1 MTAQYNMMCTTR
13 NKPLRGC
20 GRHDIYCWEVLFIVN
35 FLGHLKTINHHKKLV
50 KEHCFRLG
58 LYRQGLLHDIS
69 KYNLVEFLP
78 GVTYYQGGKR
88 SPNNAEREVKGYS
101 GAWMNHKGRN
111 KHHLEYWID
120 YSAEPDHQMCG
131 MEMPIRYVLEMFC
144 DRVAAS
150 KNYLGENYTNAEPYE
165 YFQNSKSHYI
175 LHPKTEELLE
185 KMLRMLKEE
194 GEEKTFDWIRE
205 EIWKPERKKH
215 REKLIKLAEKIGIFM
230 VIGGVIT
237 ESVRILI
244 KSK

>member
-1 MTAQYNMMCTTR
+1 MTAQYNMMCTT
-13 NKPLRGC
+13 
-20 GRHDIYCWEVLFIVN
+20 
-35 FLGHLKTINHHKKLV
+35 
-50 KEHCFRLG
+50 
-58 LYRQGLLHDIS
+58 
-69 KYNLVEFLP
+69 
-78 GVTYYQGGKR
+78 
-88 SPNNAEREVKGYS
+88 
-101 GAWMNHKGRN
+101 RN